1 MTQVCVT
8 NWPLYLFFRNRKFLY
23 DFILNWKYEI
33 YTKKKIPKKKDNLP
47 SKFISANH
55 KPCGPG

>member
-23 DFILNWKYEI
+23 DFSSIGNMKFIL
-33 YTKKKIPKKKDNLP
+33 KKRFPKKKDNLP

-55 KPCGPG
+55 KPCEPG